1 VIAVAV
7 RQHRIQLS
15 SGLGVLV
22 VLAALLVWTG
32 HEMTSYLR
40 SSGLA
45 ACLAAHGGGCDSFS
59 RLFESRYGP
68 LLSDIAWLN
77 FLPMLVGVFWGAP
90 LVARELETGTYRL
103 AWTQSITRRRWL
115 STKLAIFVLA
125 TIAIAGGFSLLL
137 GWWFH
142 PFAQLEFQGGYSR
155 MDMDSFDFQGIV
167 PIAYSLFAFAVGA
180 AAGVIVR
187 RVLPAMAITFA
198 VYLPLRLWMQNL
210 RAHFEAPLHVAYQ
223 AFGTSPRAGLGD
235 WVLQS
240 RVVNSAGRA
249 ISDQTVLSTCGTGAS
264 AGKVDPTRCLT
275 SHGFHQLDVY
285 QPASRFWA
293 FQGIE
298 SAIFVGLAGLLLAL
312 AFYWVTRR
320 STT

>member
-1 VIAVAV
+1 VISVAV

-15 SGLGVLV
+15 AGIALMV

-40 SSGLA
+40 STGLS

-59 RLFESRYGP
+59 RLFESRYGG
-68 LLSDIAWLN
+68 LLTNIAYLN

-90 LVARELETGTYRL
+90 LVGRELETGTYRL

-115 STKLAIFVLA
+115 TSKLALFVLA
-125 TIAIAGGFSLLL
+125 TVAIAGAFSLLL

-142 PFAQLEFQGGYSR
+142 PFAQLQFGGGYSR
-155 MDMDSFDFQGIV
+155 MDMDAFDFQGVV

-180 AAGVIVR
+180 AAGAIVR

-198 VYLPLRLWMQNL
+198 IYLPLRLWVQNL
-210 RAHFEAPLHVAYQ
+210 RAHFATPLRISYQ
-223 AFGTSPRAGLGD
+223 AFGTSPRAGRGD
-235 WVLQS
+235 WIVQS
-240 RVVNSAGRA
+240 RIVNRAGHTV
-249 ISDQTVLSTCGTGAS
+249 SDQTVLSVCGIGPKTPKHDVLGCMVA
-264 AGKVDPTRCLT
+264 
-275 SHGFHQLDVY
+275 HGYRQIDLY
-285 QPASRFWA
+285 QPVSRFWA

-298 SAIFVGLAGLLLAL
+298 TAIFAGLAGLLLAL
-312 AFYWVTRR
+312 TFYWVTRR
-320 STT
+320 ATA